1 MMAYSSVVIE
11 RWLQWMCNSPVEV
24 QVLLAVGSPCRLWFG
39 IGSGFVQ
46 HEVRCVS
53 VGSVSAQ
60 CWFSS
65 LGLHVSCVS
74 VGSDLVQMGF
84 IL

>member
-11 RWLQWMCNSPVEV
+11 RWLQWMCNPVEV
-24 QVLLAVGSPCRLWFG
+24 QVFLAVGSACRLWFS

-53 VGSVSAQ
+53 IGSVSEQ

-65 LGLHVSCVS
+65 LVLNVSCVS
-74 VGSDLVQMGF
+74 VGSNLCE
-84 IL
+84 

>member
-24 QVLLAVGSPCRLWFG
+24 QVLLAVGSACRLWFS

-53 VGSVSAQ
+53 SGSVSEQ
-60 CWFSS
+60 CWFSPV
-65 LGLHVSCVS
+65 GLQVSCVS
-74 VGSDLVQMGF
+74 VSSDLVQMWF
-84 IL
+84 RL